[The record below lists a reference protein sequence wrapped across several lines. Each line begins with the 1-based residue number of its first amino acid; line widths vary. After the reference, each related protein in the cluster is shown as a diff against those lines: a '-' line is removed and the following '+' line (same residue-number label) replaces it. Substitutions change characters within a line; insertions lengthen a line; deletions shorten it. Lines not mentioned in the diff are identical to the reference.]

1 MKKLIYILLLLNPL
15 NISQDYP
22 LKNGKPTSRGVE
34 QYIEDKGDSLVIEY
48 QNFVG
53 DTLFDVLIYAE
64 DLSDYEVYDSLE
76 LGSYYPHEIIIT
88 TAELFIAYELAD
100 LSKFERAFIK
110 ESNKFVKST
119 VFHELTHHYLDKIIW
134 EMQNVDKTSVDRSY
148 QSYIWIFKTHEMFGS
163 TFIEEG
169 ICEYMTQKMGEIIP
183 PKKPFIPKTEDV
195 LTNKNNRHNVN
206 YKYSSY
212 YLKQFLDTTGFKE
225 GVKILLHNSPPTYE
239 EILRPDLFFNRLIR
253 YK

>member
-134 EMQNVDKTSVDRSY
+134 EMQNL
-148 QSYIWIFKTHEMFGS
+148 
-163 TFIEEG
+163 
-169 ICEYMTQKMGEIIP
+169 KM
-183 PKKPFIPKTEDV
+183 
-195 LTNKNNRHNVN
+195 
-206 YKYSSY
+206 YCC
-212 YLKQFLDTTGFKE
+212 
-225 GVKILLHNSPPTYE
+225 
-239 EILRPDLFFNRLIR
+239 
-253 YK
+253 